1 MSGQLTMAMSVSLAG
16 LMLGVLAGADGRA
29 ETSVADVTTVML
41 VCAGLCGVSGMVFR
55 RLAN

>member
-1 MSGQLTMAMSVSLAG
+1 
-16 LMLGVLAGADGRA
+16 MLGVLAGVDGRA